1 MEERVWITQAP
12 GLSLIEKT
20 STYERGTYYV
30 FDALTWRKVPK
41 EFLLEYSKLEGRPT
55 VPNVP
60 LTTPNLLWHNEH
72 RRGVDALPTAT
83 EPDVHQ
89 PTTVVLNAAIV
100 NS

>member
-1 MEERVWITQAP
+1 MTQYDLNFLRYARDWRYHMEERVWITQAP
-12 GLSLIEKT
+12 GLSLVEKT

-60 LTTPNLLWHNEH
+60 LTAPNL
-72 RRGVDALPTAT
+72 
-83 EPDVHQ
+83 
-89 PTTVVLNAAIV
+89 
-100 NS
+100 

>member
-1 MEERVWITQAP
+1 MLKIIFSLYGNNVTISIIYRYSRDWRYHMEERMWITQVP

-20 STYERGTYYV
+20 SAYERGTYYV

-60 LTTPNLLWHNEH
+60 LTTPNLL
-72 RRGVDALPTAT
+72 
-83 EPDVHQ
+83 
-89 PTTVVLNAAIV
+89 
-100 NS
+100 